1 MAVMFLGLNTAHT
14 CNSFHREP
22 SALITSLGMASTRT
36 ADARSIAQRN
46 SAGSA
51 VAALMNPALTKR
63 ALTRDHVKENLLQ
76 LRDKQRANAEAR
88 EQVCCGARCGMAL
101 EIQ

>member
-1 MAVMFLGLNTAHT
+1 
-14 CNSFHREP
+14 
-22 SALITSLGMASTRT
+22 MASTRT

-51 VAALMNPALTKR
+51 VAQLMNPALTKR
-63 ALTRDHVKENLLQ
+63 PLLRDHVKENLLQ

-88 EQVCCGARCGMAL
+88 EQVLCARARV
-101 EIQ
+101 IAPRIN